1 MKEITE
7 KKYMTDTHLGC
18 FSEFNS
24 DDPIC
29 NKLCALR
36 LSCVIERNMNARME
50 LFEEF
55 AAYDNMT
62 NVVLQ

>member
-1 MKEITE
+1 MKEKTKE
-7 KKYMTDTHLGC
+7 KAMTDTHLGC

-24 DDPIC
+24 EDPIC
-29 NKLCALR
+29 SKHCALR

-50 LFEEF
+50 LFEDLV
-55 AAYDNMT
+55 AYENM